1 MLSVRVN
8 PKEVGEIVSRVFSQ
22 MMLIDGFVHCDP
34 HPGNLLVTWKE
45 GRPGLVVLDHALYR
59 RLAPRFRG
67 ALQRL
72 WTGALLGDAE
82 ILVHSA
88 EELFNRHDRKHGGEN
103 DPNLQRSARHLV
115 ELITHVPFEVSL
127 AAMKNMSSSVSVVAV
142 EIYDRTVL
150 NTVASPPSQ
159 VLTDPNLR
167 PDDRL
172 ALLEGSHQ
180 HHHEGNWAAT
190 GKEDVDLALAREIG
204 NFAGRLREL
213 DGLGVDGCGGDLFFT
228 LKTLACLRAT
238 NRTMGVSDNVAMSGM
253 TLALAR
259 ARISEHWLVRLMC
272 WPDSEPHLRK
282 GISSETLQAS
292 HSLSSSRPSPTP
304 AVETDEKSSFLS
316 LSALTTSTIG
326 VRWSE
331 AMQRL
336 ACRVW
341 IAWFRIHMYTRYY
354 LGSLSSA

>member
-115 ELITHVPFEVSL
+115 ELITHVPFE
-127 AAMKNMSSSVSVVAV
+127 
-142 EIYDRTVL
+142 
-150 NTVASPPSQ
+150 